1 MKYRITGINPQE
13 VIKTYVIC
21 KDKIKVKYLK
31 GSATLPNNEKVQAEL
46 DDTMLKQ
53 MQSFINQ
60 TPTNYTISA
69 ESVFKSFFT
78 DISISLGI
86 GAIGVIDYN
95 PYNISKFSAFFI
107 TAGVLLQALT
117 VGTTLYNMFLLSEA
131 SNYKLDLIKYR
142 DLLDNYSAYLQT
154 DVRST
159 INLDETDRFS
169 KSTWLKLNKEGA
181 VNFNNIDKFSFS
193 DMITIREQIANSN
206 INDDFKVPIS
216 DQNIKRYKKE
226 LHI

>member
-1 MKYRITGINPQE
+1 
-13 VIKTYVIC
+13 
-21 KDKIKVKYLK
+21 
-31 GSATLPNNEKVQAEL
+31 
-46 DDTMLKQ
+46 
-53 MQSFINQ
+53 
-60 TPTNYTISA
+60 
-69 ESVFKSFFT
+69 
-78 DISISLGI
+78 
-86 GAIGVIDYN
+86 
-95 PYNISKFSAFFI
+95 
-107 TAGVLLQALT
+107 
-117 VGTTLYNMFLLSEA
+117 MFLLSEA

-193 DMITIREQIANSN
+193 DIITIREQIANSN